1 MIKSSLIAAIKTFS
15 QKEIK
20 EFGEFVNSPFFNK
33 NANVIKLY
41 EIIRKTYPDF
51 EPSRLEKEKV
61 FKKIFPSNPYKDST
75 MRLLM
80 YYLFEV
86 VEKFLAYSRFT
97 SNGYIFKD
105 NLLNELFER
114 KLYKD
119 FEKNIEVVLNEINNQ
134 DIRDAAHY
142 KNKYIFAEHK
152 LSYLAELYLGKYE
165 KYLNTENIRHF
176 SDNITYYYLI
186 SVLKYYAITLNTTY
200 LYNVKFDTSVFE
212 NIFRNF
218 NVEQFR
224 EVPLIIIYYKVIML
238 FIMPEDEQNFYDLKD
253 LIREHE
259 KKIDKNTISDLY
271 INLENYCH
279 RKVRSGNLKFQ
290 RESQDIYIL
299 ELQSG
304 VYLIH
309 GSMPNSFFTSCVVGG
324 CRLKEFEWVEKF
336 IEKYSR
342 ELEES
347 SRDSFYNYGLS
358 YLNNDLANYEK
369 ALEYLA
375 KVKFDEQYLKMDV
388 RLLQCMIYY
397 NLVWNLPLQSL
408 LDTFKKTIQN
418 NKYITEGRKL
428 LYIKF
433 IKYLNQMN
441 NHRFKEDKRSCAIML
456 DELEREEYF
465 PYKTWLIDE
474 TKKILQ

>member
-1 MIKSSLIAAIKTFS
+1 MNKSSLITAIKTFS
-15 QKEIK
+15 PKEIK
-20 EFGEFVNSPFFNK
+20 EFSEFVASPFFNK
-33 NANVIKLY
+33 NTNVIKLF
-41 EIIRKTYPDF
+41 EIIRKTFPDF
-51 EPSRLEKEKV
+51 EPAKLEKEKV
-61 FKKIFPSNPYKDST
+61 FKKIFPSNQYKDST

-80 YYLFEV
+80 FYLFEV

-97 SNGYIFKD
+97 NNEFIFKD
-105 NLLNELFER
+105 NLLYELFER

-119 FEKNIEVVLNEINNQ
+119 FEKNVEHTLADLDEHS
-134 DIRDAAHY
+134 IRDAAYY
-142 KNKYIFAEHK
+142 KNRYIFAEHK

-176 SDNITYYYLI
+176 SDNITYFYLI

-212 NIFRNF
+212 NILQSF
-218 NVEQFR
+218 NVEQFKD
-224 EVPLIIIYYKVIML
+224 VPLIIIYYKVIML
-238 FIMPEDEQNFYDLKD
+238 FLKPEEEQNFFDLKE
-253 LIREHE
+253 LIRVHE
-259 KKIDKNTISDLY
+259 KSIDKNTISDLY

-290 RESQDIYIL
+290 KESQDIYIL

-304 VYLIH
+304 VYFIH

-324 CRLKEFEWVEKF
+324 CRLKEFEWVKGF
-336 IEKYSR
+336 IEKYTI

-347 SRDSFYNYGLS
+347 NRDSFYNYGMS

-441 NHRFKEDKRSCAIML
+441 NHRFKGDRKSCTLML
-456 DELEREEYF
+456 EELEKEDYF
-465 PYKTWLIDE
+465 PYKTWLISE
-474 TKKILQ
+474 AQKILR